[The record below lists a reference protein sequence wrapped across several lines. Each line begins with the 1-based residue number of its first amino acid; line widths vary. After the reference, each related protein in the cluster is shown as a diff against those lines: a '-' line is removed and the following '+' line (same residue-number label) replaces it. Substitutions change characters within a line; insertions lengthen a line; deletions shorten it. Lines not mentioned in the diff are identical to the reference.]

1 MANLS
6 LLSSSAAGRQ
16 GNFIAAI
23 CTVTRSVCL
32 ARLLMSRVLVIRS
45 AIGFRQPGYIPE
57 TLFYVMF
64 GQPERVYLR
73 DPIMAA
79 DGERSHV

>member
-1 MANLS
+1 
-6 LLSSSAAGRQ
+6 
-16 GNFIAAI
+16 
-23 CTVTRSVCL
+23 
-32 ARLLMSRVLVIRS
+32 MSRVLVIRS

>member
-1 MANLS
+1 MMWTRF
-6 LLSSSAAGRQ
+6 SAR
-16 GNFIAAI
+16 
-23 CTVTRSVCL
+23 T
-32 ARLLMSRVLVIRS
+32 
-45 AIGFRQPGYIPE
+45 GYIPE
-57 TLFYVMF
+57 TLLYVMF